1 MYPNLKLQIFK
12 RSVRQNH
19 LAKQMGISDAILSK
33 IIHGYREPTEAERK
47 LLATYLDA
55 DEGWLFE
62 RFDGDPAPTVARA
75 PVAAY
80 GVDKP
85 LRNGD

>member
-33 IIHGYREPTEAERK
+33 IIHGYREPTEAERR
-47 LLATYLDA
+47 LLAAYLDA
-55 DEGWLFE
+55 DEDWLFE
-62 RFDGDPAPTVARA
+62 RFDGEPAPTVARTS
-75 PVAAY
+75 AATY